1 MTIGNKITNVMKE
14 LFYVETKTKLYDM
27 DETSEAPSRQELLA
41 FLIFCLLE
49 PLRKVHRLGPRYYL
63 AKVVSHLEHR
73 LRCFANLLADV
84 LVNILLADMSTPL
97 NNDILLQH
105 IILVE
110 LHEDLGHERDQ
121 LRVIDTNKA
130 LQAAKK

>member
-1 MTIGNKITNVMKE
+1 
-14 LFYVETKTKLYDM
+14 M

-41 FLIFCLLE
+41 VLIFCLLE
-49 PLRKVHRLGPRYYL
+49 PLRKVQRSGPRYCL
-63 AKVVSHLEHR
+63 MKVVSHLEHG
-73 LRCFANLLADV
+73 LCCFANLLADV
-84 LVNILLADMSTPL
+84 LVDILLADMSTPL

-105 IILVE
+105 IILIE
-110 LHEDLGHERDQ
+110 LHEDLGYERDQ